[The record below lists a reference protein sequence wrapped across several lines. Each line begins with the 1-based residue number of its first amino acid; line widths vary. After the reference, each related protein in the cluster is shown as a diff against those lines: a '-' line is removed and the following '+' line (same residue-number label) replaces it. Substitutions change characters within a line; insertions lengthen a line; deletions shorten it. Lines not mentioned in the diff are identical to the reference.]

1 MAKTL
6 RAVASPSTGNGTT
19 VPTLD
24 AGPTEKELKVA
35 SEFKL
40 DPYLV
45 RLLIDEPFFS
55 TILRL
60 TTKVRTMDIPT
71 AGVTVKG
78 DVFTLYWNP
87 VFTSKLKKSQ
97 VKGLMKHECY
107 HLIFKHCTSR
117 KQDPHLIWNI
127 ATDLAINSL
136 ISRDELPEGGL
147 YPGEA
152 LDLSKCVDPVAKAQW
167 EKLSSLI
174 QTFPTSKSSE
184 WYFERIMADEDI
196 KEFLEGDPAE
206 GDYVIMDD
214 HEGWGDLTDEERQV
228 AEGKLKQHLKDAV
241 KRADSSGQW
250 GSVCGEMRAELR
262 RMVSDAID
270 WRRIIQNFVGNSQR
284 ANKARTHRRVNRKY
298 PYIHPGVRRGHSA
311 AVAVYMDQSGSVGDD
326 NIELLF
332 ACLNQLGRKTNFTL
346 FPFDYSVNDNE
357 AIKWRKGDTIPPI
370 RTNCGGT
377 NFHAVEK
384 HIQDHG
390 SEFDGHIILTD
401 GEAADPGPSRKRRC
415 WVIVPGRK
423 LLFDP
428 HPNDIVVQMEAQ
440 GEM

>member
-1 MAKTL
+1 MPTL
-6 RAVASPSTGNGTT
+6 NTSVAPSTGKGTT
-19 VPTLD
+19 VPVAT
-24 AGPTEKELKVA
+24 AGPTEEEIKLA
-35 SEFKL
+35 NEFRL

-60 TTKVRTMDIPT
+60 TTKVRTMDLPT

-78 DVFTLYWNP
+78 DFFTLFWNP
-87 VFTSKLKKSQ
+87 VFTSKLEKKQ
-97 VKGLMKHECY
+97 VKGLLKHECY
-107 HLIFKHCTSR
+107 HLILKHCTSR
-117 KQDPHLIWNI
+117 KRDPHLIWNI

-152 LDLSKCVDPVAKAQW
+152 LDLSKCSDPVAKAQW
-167 EKLSSLI
+167 QKLSDLI
-174 QTFPTSKSSE
+174 QTFVTNKSSE
-184 WYFERIMADEDI
+184 WYFERIMEDEDI
-196 KEFLEGDPAE
+196 KEFLKGDPAE
-206 GDYVIMDD
+206 GGTIIMDD
-214 HEGWGDLTDEERQV
+214 HDGWGDLTDEERQV
-228 AEGKLKQHLKDAV
+228 AEGKLKQHLRDAV

-250 GSVCGEMRAELR
+250 GSVTGEMREELR
-262 RMVSDAID
+262 KMVSDAID

-311 AVAVYMDQSGSVGDD
+311 SVAVYMDQSGSVGDD

-332 ACLNQLGRKTNFTL
+332 ACLNQLGRKINFTL
-346 FPFDYSVNDNE
+346 FPFDYSVNDKE
-357 AIKWRKGDTIPPI
+357 SIKWRKGDMLPPV

-423 LLFDP
+423 LMFEP
-428 HPNDIVVQMEAQ
+428 HASDIVVQMEVQ
-440 GEM
+440 PGM

>member
-1 MAKTL
+1 MKTL
-6 RAVASPSTGNGTT
+6 NAVKTSTGTGTSA
-19 VPTLD
+19 PTSPV
-24 AGPTEKELKVA
+24 AGPTEEELKRA
-35 SEFKL
+35 AEFKL

-60 TTKVRTMDIPT
+60 TTKVRTSDLPT

-87 VFTSKLKKSQ
+87 LFTSSLKKKQ

-107 HLIFKHCTSR
+107 HLILKHCTSR
-117 KQDPHLIWNI
+117 KQDPHLLWNI
-127 ATDLAINSL
+127 ATDLAINS
-136 ISRDELPEGGL
+136 IIPRDELPDGGL

-167 EKLSSLI
+167 QKVSDLI
-174 QTFPTSKSSE
+174 ESFPKNKSSE
-184 WYFERIMADEDI
+184 WYMERLLEDEEI
-196 KEFLEGDPAE
+196 RKIIEEGNG
-206 GDYVIMDD
+206 GDFVIDD
-214 HEGWGDLTDEERQV
+214 HDGWGDLTDEERQV
-228 AEGKLKQHLKDAV
+228 AEGKLRQHLRDAV

-250 GSVCGEMRAELR
+250 GSVTGEMREELR
-262 RMVSDAID
+262 QMVSDRID
-270 WRRIIQNFVGNSQR
+270 WKRIIQNFVGNSQR

-332 ACLNQLGRKTNFTL
+332 ACLNQLGRKVSFTL
-346 FPFDYSVNDNE
+346 FPFDYSVNDE
-357 AIKWRKGDTIPPI
+357 AAIKWRKGDKAPPI

-384 HIQDHG
+384 HIQDHSG
-390 SEFDGHIILTD
+390 EFDGHIILTD
-401 GEAADPGPSRKRRC
+401 GEASDPGPSRKRRC

-423 LLFDP
+423 LMFEP
-428 HPNDIVVQMEAQ
+428 HASDIVVEME
-440 GEM
+440 GEPGM